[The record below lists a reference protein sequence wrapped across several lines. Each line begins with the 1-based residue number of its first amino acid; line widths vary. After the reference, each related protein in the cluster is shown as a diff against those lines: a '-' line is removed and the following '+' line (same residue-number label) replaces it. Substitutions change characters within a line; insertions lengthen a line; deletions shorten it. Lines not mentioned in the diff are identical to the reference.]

1 MSRQSTLF
9 TLAVSECSIRWC
21 GVVWCGVVWCGVVW
35 CGVSLP
41 LTRPI
46 VRSPF
51 MHNSAHC
58 SCIHINDG
66 ESLDQ
71 DNRVIKATL
80 SLSDVL
86 DVCQAHTS
94 LAQAVS
100 AKLAINILW
109 CRFRQTLWI
118 S

>member
-1 MSRQSTLF
+1 M
-9 TLAVSECSIRWC
+9 
-21 GVVWCGVVWCGVVW
+21 VWSGLVW

-58 SCIHINDG
+58 SCIHISDG

-94 LAQAVS
+94 LARAVS